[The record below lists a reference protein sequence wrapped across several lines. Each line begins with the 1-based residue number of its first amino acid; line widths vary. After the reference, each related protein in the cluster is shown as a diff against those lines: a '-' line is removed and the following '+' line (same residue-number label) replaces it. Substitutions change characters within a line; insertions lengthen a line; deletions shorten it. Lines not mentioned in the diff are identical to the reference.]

1 MTKVPVIAALVAFS
15 FLIGFS
21 SGDAAAKPIS
31 DAVRK
36 KCSAAY
42 EACYDACP
50 SSVVDRGLTKGCR
63 SRCRVRY
70 EKCGMQ

>member
-1 MTKVPVIAALVAFS
+1 MTMAHVIAAIAAFS
-15 FLIGFS
+15 FFTAFS
-21 SGDAAAKPIS
+21 SGDATAKPIS
-31 DAVRK
+31 DAAQK
-36 KCSAAY
+36 KCSDTY
-42 EACYDACP
+42 RACYDACP

>member
-1 MTKVPVIAALVAFS
+1 MTNAHVIAALVAFS
-15 FLIGFS
+15 FLTGFNP
-21 SGDAAAKPIS
+21 GDVTAKPIS

-36 KCSAAY
+36 KCSDSY
-42 EACYDACP
+42 RACYDKCP
-50 SSVVDRGLTKGCR
+50 SSVVDSGLTKGCK